1 MKIGIV
7 TLVGDNYGNKYQ
19 NFAVE
24 QLLSR
29 YGTVETFSTVSGQ
42 PVTSANSVS
51 LSRRLSPSHIFEAL
65 RCRLMGKYGI
75 NNVARPIVLNGFYA
89 LFHKAEI
96 AKIRKERN
104 EAFASFQKKRLH
116 VSEKIL
122 DAANVRDMQWVE
134 QFDCFF
140 CGSDQIWNPTYATT
154 SELMFLSF
162 AKDRS
167 VSIAPSFGLQTLTE
181 EAKKKYSEWLQYVKV
196 LSVREESGQ
205 KLIHELTHRNAE
217 LLLDPTMALERDQWD
232 ALASK
237 PTCSLPKKYL
247 LCYFLGRIDRTCQR
261 RVRELAAKKGLEIVR
276 LFDVESPEYYA
287 LDPAEVL
294 FCIRNAEYVATDSFH
309 GTVFSILY
317 HKSFTVFERNEGSLN
332 MFSRIDTLLR
342 FFGLTARTNEN
353 EAVSEESWE
362 GVDRLLEQERAH
374 TERFIDEA
382 IKAIKNEAAK

>member
-42 PVTSANSVS
+42 PVTFANSVS

-181 EAKKKYSEWLQYVKV
+181 EAKKKYGKWLQYVKV

-342 FFGLTARTNEN
+342 FFGLTARTNKN

>member
-104 EAFASFQKKRLH
+104 KAFASFQKKRLH

-140 CGSDQIWNPTYATT
+140 CGSD
-154 SELMFLSF
+154 
-162 AKDRS
+162 
-167 VSIAPSFGLQTLTE
+167 
-181 EAKKKYSEWLQYVKV
+181 
-196 LSVREESGQ
+196 
-205 KLIHELTHRNAE
+205 
-217 LLLDPTMALERDQWD
+217 
-232 ALASK
+232 
-237 PTCSLPKKYL
+237 
-247 LCYFLGRIDRTCQR
+247 
-261 RVRELAAKKGLEIVR
+261 
-276 LFDVESPEYYA
+276 
-287 LDPAEVL
+287 
-294 FCIRNAEYVATDSFH
+294 
-309 GTVFSILY
+309 
-317 HKSFTVFERNEGSLN
+317 
-332 MFSRIDTLLR
+332 
-342 FFGLTARTNEN
+342 
-353 EAVSEESWE
+353 
-362 GVDRLLEQERAH
+362 
-374 TERFIDEA
+374 
-382 IKAIKNEAAK
+382 